1 MKIHGHSVE
10 VDAQIE
16 SLEFLSAHADYL
28 ELIQWLGKIPVAP
41 KRCFITHGEPDSA
54 AALQKALQDDPGWVT
69 WSNCRQSL
77 QETIRPA
84 QPAIHS

>member
-54 AALQKALQDDPGWVT
+54 AALQKALQDELGWQARVPGQGDVVE
-69 WSNCRQSL
+69 L
-77 QETIRPA
+77 
-84 QPAIHS
+84 